1 MKNVKSALKKIML
14 GKGKGMMKRMCV
26 SNREA
31 VTEVERGRGQRL
43 WELRSQR
50 KFSASVE
57 CD

>member
-1 MKNVKSALKKIML
+1 MISALKTIMP
-14 GKGKGMMKRMCV
+14 GKGKGVMKRMCM

-31 VTEVERGRGQRL
+31 VTEVERGRGQKL

-50 KFSASVE
+50 KFSTSAE